1 MTLLTPHAVD
11 PVEDAAAMSALR
23 LAAARLND
31 SSVPAQLIAGNEL
44 FSLPDEVADAFRD
57 LLERFAKGETV
68 VIGSTSTLLTTS
80 EAADFLGISRTYV
93 VQLIDEGKLD
103 VEYRGTHRR
112 VSLADVVR
120 FREQSRGSRHA
131 RLDEI
136 SELTARSGGYDG
148 DPF

>member
-68 VIGSTSTLLTTS
+68 VIGSTNTLLTTS
-80 EAADFLGISRTYV
+80 QAADFLGISRTYV

-112 VSLADVVR
+112 VSLTDVVR

>member
-11 PVEDAAAMSALR
+11 PVEDAAALSTLR
-23 LAAARLND
+23 LAMSRLSD
-31 SSVPAQLIAGNEL
+31 SLVPVQLIAGNES
-44 FSLPDEVADAFRD
+44 FSLPSEVTDAFRD

-68 VIGSTSTLLTTS
+68 VIGSTDTLLTTS
-80 EAADFLGISRTYV
+80 QVADFLGISRTYV
-93 VQLIDEGKLD
+93 IQLIDAGKLD

-120 FREQSRGSRHA
+120 YREESRHDRRA
-131 RLDEI
+131 KLDEI
-136 SELTARSGGYDG
+136 SDLTARAGGYDG